1 MGKGFDSHFHH
12 LEHVCAHSCM
22 HTCVC
27 VCVMCAYYACG
38 NLRLALGPFFDGSP
52 SLFSEKGSLS
62 EHEVYQFV

>member
-1 MGKGFDSHFHH
+1 MCT
-12 LEHVCAHSCM
+12 LMYAYVC
-22 HTCVC
+22 TC